1 MSAFHFWLHDRLGQI
16 TPRFNIYHV
25 FKGMKKYFV
34 RVLMIV
40 VAAVAVSVPDAQA
53 EEAAKVDLVPK
64 IHGAL
69 RTRWEMDTENDASR
83 FQVRNARVTLNG
95 NIAPAIDYYIQTDL
109 CNAGKMQILDA
120 WGRIGIS
127 RQVKFQA
134 GQFRM
139 PFGTDC
145 FRGPAN
151 YLFAN
156 RSFIGKTMCNVRA
169 VGAKLSYTPFS
180 LESSDLT
187 IEGAAFNPTSIN
199 DHNQWVKTMAFAGKA
214 VYRLRNVKFAAGMQ
228 SLEPDSV
235 RMNLLGGSVTWS
247 AGRWL
252 VEGEYM
258 NKHYTHKRHKSAH
271 AYNFYA
277 DYHFPVK
284 AGVFNQASFQGRFDG
299 MTAHST
305 GTRNADGELVTNQA
319 ARNRVTVGGT
329 LSYIYKNVHCDIRL
343 DYEKYFYHHGVTVP
357 EGEGDKVCAELVIR
371 F

>member
-1 MSAFHFWLHDRLGQI
+1 
-16 TPRFNIYHV
+16 
-25 FKGMKKYFV
+25 MKKNLV
-34 RVLMIV
+34 EVIMA
-40 VAAVAVSVPDAQA
+40 VAAMMSSGCPEMYA
-53 EEAAKVDLVPK
+53 EEDEKVDLLPK

-95 NIAPAIDYYIQTDL
+95 NIAPKIDYFIQTDL

-127 RQVKFQA
+127 KQMRFQA

-169 VGAKLSYTPFS
+169 VGAKLTYIPFATE
-180 LESSDLT
+180 LHDIT
-187 IEGAAFNPTSIN
+187 VDAGAFNPTLIS
-199 DHNQWVKTMAFAGKA
+199 DHSRWVKTMAYAGKV
-214 VYRLRNVKFAAGMQ
+214 VYRLQNVKLATGIQ

-235 RMNLLGGSVTWS
+235 RINLLGCSVTWAS
-247 AGRWL
+247 GRWF

-258 NKHYTHKRHKSAH
+258 HKHYTRKSHKSAH

-277 DYHFPVK
+277 DYRMPVSV
-284 AGVFNQASFQGRFDG
+284 GVFNQASVQGRFDG

-305 GTRNADGELVTNQA
+305 GVRNADGELETNQS
-319 ARNRVTVGGT
+319 ARNRVTLGGT
-329 LSYIYKNVHCDIRL
+329 LSYIYKNVHCDVRL
-343 DYEKYFYHHGVTVP
+343 NYEKYFYHDGVTIP
-357 EGEGDKVCAELVIR
+357 DGDGDKICAELVIR

>member
-1 MSAFHFWLHDRLGQI
+1 MF
-16 TPRFNIYHV
+16 RFV
-25 FKGMKKYFV
+25 K
-34 RVLMIV
+34 VLMFIIM
-40 VAAVAVSVPDAQA
+40 VAAVSAPDAIA
-53 EEAAKVDLVPK
+53 EEETTVDLTPK
-64 IHGAL
+64 IHGVL
-69 RTRWEMDTENDASR
+69 RSRWEMETENGASR
-83 FQVRNARVTLNG
+83 FQVRNARVTLDG
-95 NIAPAIDYYIQTDL
+95 MIAPSIDYFIQTDL

-120 WGRIGIS
+120 WGRIGLS
-127 RQVKFQA
+127 RQLKFQA

-145 FRGPAN
+145 FRAPAN

-169 VGAKLSYTPFS
+169 VGVKLAYTPFS
-180 LESSDLT
+180 LGVSDLT
-187 IEGAAFNPTSIN
+187 IEAGAFNPTSIN
-199 DHNQWVKTMAFAGKA
+199 DHDRWVKTMAYAGKA
-214 VYRLRNVKFAAGMQ
+214 VYRLRNVKLAAGVQ

-258 NKHYTHKRHKSAH
+258 NKHYTHGRHKPAH

-277 DYHFPVK
+277 DYRMPVK
-284 AGVFNQASFQGRFDG
+284 VGVFNQASFQGRFDG

-305 GTRNADGELVTNQA
+305 GTRNADGMLATNQP
-319 ARNRVTVGGT
+319 ARNRLTIGGT
-329 LSYIYKNVHCDIRL
+329 LSYIYKSVHCDVRL
-343 DYEKYFYHHGVTVP
+343 DYEKYFYHHGVAAP
-357 EGEGDKVCAELVIR
+357 EGDGDKVCAEFVIR

>member
-1 MSAFHFWLHDRLGQI
+1 MGKRLI
-16 TPRFNIYHV
+16 RF
-25 FKGMKKYFV
+25 
-34 RVLMIV
+34 V
-40 VAAVAVSVPDAQA
+40 VAILSVFIVSPDINA
-53 EEAAKVDLVPK
+53 EDDVDLVPK

-83 FQVRNARVTLNG
+83 FQVRNARVTLSG
-95 NIAPAIDYYIQTDL
+95 DIAPQIDYSIQTDL

-127 RQVKFQA
+127 ERVKFQA

-145 FRGPAN
+145 FRAPIN
-151 YLFAN
+151 YIFAN
-156 RSFIGKTMCNVRA
+156 RSFIGKTVCNVRA
-169 VGAKLSYTPFS
+169 VGAKLSYTPVATVEHK
-180 LESSDLT
+180 LV
-187 IEGAAFNPTSIN
+187 IEGGAFNPTVIT
-199 DHNQWVKTMAFAGKA
+199 DHNQWVKTMAYAAK
-214 VYRLRNVKFAAGMQ
+214 VEYRYENVKFATGIQ

-235 RMNLLGGSVTWS
+235 RMNLFGGSVTWN

-258 NKHYTHKRHKSAH
+258 NKHYTHHAHKPAH
-271 AYNFYA
+271 AYNIYA

-284 AGVFNQASFQGRFDG
+284 AGVFNQASVQGRVDG

-305 GTRNADGELVTNQA
+305 GTRNKDGVLITNQA

-343 DYEKYFYHHGVTVP
+343 DYEKYFYHHGVVVP
-357 EGEGDKVCAELVIR
+357 DGEGDKICAEMVIR